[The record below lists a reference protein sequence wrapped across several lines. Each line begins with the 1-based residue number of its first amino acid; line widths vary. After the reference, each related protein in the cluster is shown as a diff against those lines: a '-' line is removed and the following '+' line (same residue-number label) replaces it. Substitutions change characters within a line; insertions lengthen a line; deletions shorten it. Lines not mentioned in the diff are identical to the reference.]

1 MMDKIE
7 WQQGRGG
14 EFADT
19 PVGRFTIRPVMSRA
33 GVYAKWNV
41 WGPSATG
48 GPDAVATSL
57 DAARE
62 VAERRIW
69 EAIKRRRA

>member
-1 MMDKIE
+1 MGEIN
-7 WQQGRGG
+7 WQHGRGC
-14 EFADT
+14 EFAET
-19 PVGRFTIRPVMSRA
+19 PVGRYTIRPVMSRA

-48 GPDAVATSL
+48 GPEAVATSL

-62 VAERRIW
+62 VAERRIG
-69 EAIKRRRA
+69 EAIKRGWS